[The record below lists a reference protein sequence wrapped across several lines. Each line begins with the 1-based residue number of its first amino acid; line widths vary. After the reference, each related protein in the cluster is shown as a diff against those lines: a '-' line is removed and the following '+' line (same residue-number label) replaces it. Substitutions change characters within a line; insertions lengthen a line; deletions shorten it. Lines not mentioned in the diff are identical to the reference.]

1 MTEWRPLKILRT
13 LIRRNIKK
21 KVYKDFIF
29 VGESVASN
37 NIDLIKIYYVKWS
50 NCNNVNITAL
60 LYCQGVFQESPHCVH
75 PRHPGVLDAGRAVAD
90 LEQVRLDGVEAGVEH
105 QLQVGAVGH
114 LRDELLLV
122 HHLADVE
129 RLLTEHLA
137 QLLSPAE
144 SLGLV
149 RQTDHLQSDRPHL
162 GRRKIGK
169 YF

>member
-13 LIRRNIKK
+13 LIRRNNKK
-21 KVYKDFIF
+21 KVHKDFIF

-105 QLQVGAVGH
+105 QL
-114 LRDELLLV
+114 
-122 HHLADVE
+122 
-129 RLLTEHLA
+129 
-137 QLLSPAE
+137 
-144 SLGLV
+144 
-149 RQTDHLQSDRPHL
+149 
-162 GRRKIGK
+162 
-169 YF
+169 